1 MPIEQIDSLINRER
15 EKESLRDDE
24 DIFPCYFCGTEC
36 EYDDLKF
43 AYGIRLACE
52 DCYDD
57 LEG

>member
-1 MPIEQIDSLINRER
+1 MIEQIDSLVNRER

-24 DIFPCYFCGTEC
+24 GTYPCDRCGTEC
-36 EYDDLKF
+36 EYDELKKGY
-43 AYGIRLACE
+43 AYRLFCE